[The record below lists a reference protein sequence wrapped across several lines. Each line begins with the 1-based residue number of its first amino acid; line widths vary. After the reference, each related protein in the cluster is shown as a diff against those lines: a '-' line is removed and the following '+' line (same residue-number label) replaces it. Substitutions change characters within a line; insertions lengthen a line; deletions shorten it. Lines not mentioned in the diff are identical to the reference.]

1 MAGARFPG
9 ELWRRL
15 GDEARA
21 EVIRDLV
28 EDGIIQNEHQLEVR
42 DDVARPKLPPALN
55 EAFAARRA
63 ARDDDD
69 LEECYVA
76 CEERA
81 EAKYFQCIEH
91 VGDEDICDL
100 RAVRVYELCALRCG

>member
-9 ELWRRL
+9 ELWRL
-15 GDEARA
+15 LDEEGRA
-21 EVIRDLV
+21 EVIRDLL
-28 EDGIIQNEHQLEVR
+28 EDGIIQNEDELDVR
-42 DDVARPKLPPALN
+42 DDVARPELPSGLR

-63 ARDDDD
+63 ARDDDE

-76 CEERA
+76 CEEKA
-81 EAKYFQCIEH
+81 EAKYFHCIEH